1 MNGFHNL
8 DLGQNINLL
17 NAKQGLSLIDIN
29 SQGETWTG
37 TETRHANLK
46 CQTGTSSFKVT
57 ICDLTHQ
64 STEFK
69 TTNNEGVT
77 T

>member
-37 TETRHANLK
+37 TEAYFYGWGNMKEAFFLLGISMFFMGFTLNRLIK
-46 CQTGTSSFKVT
+46 K
-57 ICDLTHQ
+57 
-64 STEFK
+64 
-69 TTNNEGVT
+69 
-77 T
+77 